1 MEEVLKGFRL
11 TSGALDENS
20 TCVNNEVLEKTLEPF
35 LAANPRKAHY
45 SKRGTYSGY
54 DKNHK
59 EREAL
64 DYYSTPTE
72 EVENILNVMNL
83 DLDHTTVLEPCCG
96 GGHMVQGI
104 VNYCSKY
111 DSKLWKLYAT
121 DIKDRSSVLRK
132 EDYKVGPDYDF
143 LSDDYPCHYGIDYII
158 MNPPYSVIEPFVM
171 KALGIADKGVLM
183 LGRLQFLE
191 GQGRYKNIFKDY
203 PPTDVYVYV
212 DRISCY
218 KNGDTSIKQASAQA
232 YAWFFW
238 DLKNNSKD
246 TKVHWIRRVDKA

>member
-1 MEEVLKGFRL
+1 MDLLMNIIGKE
-11 TSGALDENS
+11 D
-20 TCVNNEVLEKTLEPF
+20 
-35 LAANPRKAHY
+35 RKRHY

-54 DKNHK
+54 DKNNK

-72 EVENILNVMNL
+72 EVVNILNVMNL
-83 DLDHTTVLEPCCG
+83 NLDHVTILEPCCG
-96 GGHMVQGI
+96 GGHMVKGI
-104 VNYCSKY
+104 VDYCCSKY

-121 DIKDRSSVLRK
+121 DIKDRKSVLQTQ
-132 EDYKVGPDYDF
+132 DYKAGPEYDF
-143 LSDDYPCHYGIDYII
+143 LSDNYPYCNNIDYII

-171 KALGIADKGVLM
+171 KALSIANDGVLM

-191 GQGRYKNIFKDY
+191 GQSRYTNILKDY

-212 DRISCY
+212 DRIFCY
-218 KNGDTSIKQASAQA
+218 KNGDTSVKPASAQA

-238 DLKNNSKD
+238 DLHKNDKI
-246 TKVHWIRRVDKA
+246 TKVHWIRRNDKKECQ